1 MASHKLIQV
10 FPSPKSI
17 DAGYELN
24 RDKLHAVKFVGQ
36 GEFGKVF
43 LATWLRPAGHAAA
56 ADNAVRINVGNDDDD
71 DDDDGGGGGGGKDEE
86 VQVAVKTVL
95 PTVAPKGVREFTEE
109 ASDYPPNPT
118 HTRARAH
125 IPPVL
130 SPAAF
135 CGRIEREGTTDRK
148 WCHPLSPLPP

>member
-1 MASHKLIQV
+1 MIQV

-71 DDDDGGGGGGGKDEE
+71 DDDDGGGGGGGNDEE

-109 ASDYPPNPT
+109 ASDYPPHPT
-118 HTRARAH
+118 HTRARTH

-135 CGRIEREGTTDRK
+135 CGRIEREDTADGW
-148 WCHPLSPLPP
+148 WCHPLPPLPP